1 MRQRRHVQEPAEMHP
16 SAGYSHAVTGAGLVF
31 VSGQVPLDASGE
43 LVGLADPAGQAEQV
57 FRNLT
62 LVLTSVGSDLSRVLK
77 LTYFLTDMSDLRH
90 VAAARD
96 RHMDTSAPA
105 ASTVVEVEAL
115 YDPRVRI
122 EIEAVALA

>member
-1 MRQRRHVQEPAEMHP
+1 MQQRRHVQEPAEVHP
-16 SAGYSHAVTGAGLVF
+16 SAGYSHAVAGAGLVF
-31 VSGQVPLDASGE
+31 VSGQVPLDAAGE
-43 LVGLADPAGQAEQV
+43 LVGHADPSTQAEQV
-57 FRNLT
+57 FRNLAR
-62 LVLTSVGSDLSRVLK
+62 VLSSVGSDLSKVLK
-77 LTYFLTDMSDLRH
+77 LTYFLTEMSDLRH